1 MVDEHRWGGGITCDL
16 RKEVPACRSVA
27 DLGRRDSVDQGQPVA
42 RAFLGGSTLRTV
54 HRTSPFSDA
63 LRARMQASKES
74 SRRVRSNDLVPK
86 FFDATLS
93 NHLRYPLWVFAV
105 PVVLFAII
113 PTWILAE
120 RGEIFAA
127 VLVVL
132 GYVQAVMLGRV
143 RLAKSLVAQGKVKP
157 EDLG

>member
-1 MVDEHRWGGGITCDL
+1 M
-16 RKEVPACRSVA
+16 
-27 DLGRRDSVDQGQPVA
+27 
-42 RAFLGGSTLRTV
+42 
-54 HRTSPFSDA
+54 
-63 LRARMQASKES
+63 
-74 SRRVRSNDLVPK
+74 PK

-143 RLAKSLVAQGKVKP
+143 RLAKSLVARGKVKP